1 MFWELCKLI
10 YVKKKLDAAA
20 LASVEALSKHFHQC
34 HYHDFILPWEIP
46 SEDYHNKDTG
56 KLSSKRIP

>member
-1 MFWELCKLI
+1 ML
-10 YVKKKLDAAA
+10 KKLDAAA

-34 HYHDFILPWEIP
+34 HYHHFILPWEIP

-56 KLSSKRIP
+56 KLSSRRIP